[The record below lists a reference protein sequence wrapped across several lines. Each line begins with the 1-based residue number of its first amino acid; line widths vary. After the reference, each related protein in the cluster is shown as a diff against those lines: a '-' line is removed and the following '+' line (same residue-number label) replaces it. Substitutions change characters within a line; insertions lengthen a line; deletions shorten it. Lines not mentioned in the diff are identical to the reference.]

1 MFMQGNVYVMNK
13 TRKLLL
19 KLACAAVVCAAV
31 VFVCYKLLFS
41 GADVLVK
48 EAYYEI
54 EYDSAVYALDE
65 DTFSELT
72 STAQSVVLNGE
83 SYKLSL
89 RAGDG
94 VLSVGYTDGGREAS
108 LDAAYTLKYRLRG
121 IKNNTLTARFE
132 DGSYYK
138 LASVTAPSQY
148 SVRKD
153 AADLDGDPLTTQFA
167 YKRNDT
173 KTGTLNFTV
182 YALLAS
188 EEELAAEGYTETQIG
203 YPDDGTN
210 KAKSKS
216 GIKYDALYKTDGEST
231 YYLLNSPYENA
242 YICIRMDYT
251 PNTAA
256 VNAEALLEAHFA
268 NLADEWANGKGAQEV
283 QAYLDAHVAEPDAQ
297 ELLRQLLARLLAS
310 SAGKT
315 VRDTQNPATAAALK
329 QLKAEKAQELRALL
343 TNEELDALKAQLA
356 ASSNDNEA
364 GIALFNMVSGITT
377 GKQLS
382 SVAADFKQ
390 NFIDDSRWTYLL
402 NGLLMTL
409 LITVVSG
416 TLGVLIGAIVAAI
429 RTTWDKTNENMRPG
443 IGKALLRG
451 TDKICGI
458 YLTVIRGTPV
468 MVQLLIMYLII
479 FASSSNGTVSAIIA
493 FGINSGAYV
502 AEIIRGG
509 IMSIDQGQFEAGR
522 SLGFGYLKT
531 MLYIILPQVLRD
543 VLPALANEFIAL
555 LKETSVSG
563 YVAVKDLNKGGEI
576 IRSVTYSPFMPLIA
590 VALIYLA
597 VVMFFT
603 KLVSLLERRLRASG
617 HR

>member
-451 TDKICGI
+451 TDKLCGI